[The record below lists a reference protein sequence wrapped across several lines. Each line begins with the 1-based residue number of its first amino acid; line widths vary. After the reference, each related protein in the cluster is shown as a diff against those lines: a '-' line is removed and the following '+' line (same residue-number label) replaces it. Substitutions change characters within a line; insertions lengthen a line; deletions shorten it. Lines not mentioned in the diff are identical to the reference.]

1 MKSRR
6 QASVKAAGGTKQKA
20 LCEVAASTSL
30 PPLVEGEL
38 RCFLRVTVSR
48 PRWIVA
54 RPPPATRVRLRWWG
68 ESSDGTHFNPRDDAQ
83 SLHRSVRTTARFPV
97 RCGPKQL
104 TSYLADMGN
113 LVLEVLSKQDH
124 LPIARAQVR
133 EISHLSYAQP
143 ITGFHTLVSPTS
155 KKLGELEVSLH
166 LEPLAAACDNRSSS
180 GPATDFSSNIP
191 QVASLATFDE
201 APPSNGNKSYEGSD
215 GNTLRG
221 KDHSY
226 SQTTQTD
233 KDESV
238 ETLKLR
244 ATAQIAVDQ
253 PRDDILSVILE
264 RGSKLRDAMVV
275 SALKSD
281 IDSAPVLKDLQ
292 LPLQRDNARPP
303 SMPAEMLLEN
313 VAHADSNVKHAG
325 SDMVVDCGLGC
336 SPDMDHRAVNLLL
349 GRLKT
354 SPPPLWGGR
363 GSFPASLSS
372 HSSASGDSELGD
384 PLYDHSL
391 LENLFYK
398 TPTSE
403 LRPDEITSDGVGQK
417 TTSSGSEKP
426 LREPASRPCDD
437 PVSEQSF
444 SALADIGSPL
454 SQEQLTFLSLMRS
467 AKVTI
472 ESMSVPA
479 GCASPPPGK
488 TPSKSASLLRRK
500 KCTYFVEY
508 TFPKPSSSSR
518 HGRSVI
524 PGVEVTRAASS
535 NVTGGVVSFHQ
546 LSVFPVRF
554 SKTTLEVWWATDLL
568 FRIYV
573 RKNDQNKAVVIGE
586 AAHPLRCLLQSQHLC
601 QSLTLPVHAM
611 EGTLRELCLLRVLL
625 ELSTNNRGSE
635 MSEKR
640 DASSS
645 RSTHT
650 PRESGTTSQ
659 CVDLSSEDPAARS
672 SEDGALRVPVQHSVV
687 APPSTHHAAPA
698 AYAWRR
704 PAEVDPEILLHTLL
718 MVPDGKNFTSGPA
731 QAVNVYLN
739 CKLFWCDEVARS
751 VVSWG
756 RANPSFNFV
765 QVTPV
770 PLTAHLL
777 ERMRNNMMVIEVWQK
792 TGGSSHEKLLG
803 LVKLP
808 LHQFYMSF
816 RDPKIT
822 HLLLQAQYPVL
833 GVDCYMP
840 VVDVFS
846 GGCRGSLRVTLAMG
860 LCEQVLAL
868 QRARDEECDSAPTAP
883 LRPLH
888 LLDHQPSA
896 PTKKIASQARAM
908 TEHVFVIRVEK
919 VTGLTPLQSTVWGE
933 ADCYIQY
940 AFPCQEGTDV
950 DATLDE
956 YNTNLKP
963 FRTTT
968 TLCVPD
974 PVFGHTETHA
984 LLAPEGVP
992 VQKLLLGS
1000 LSSQGLSGGGGVH
1013 FEVWC
1018 RYYYPNVRD
1027 QLVAK
1032 GIFPL
1037 SKLCATVTMQGR
1049 HLDEAQMFSLPLLPK
1064 GDGLLAHQPHPSGLL
1079 EVCLRYK
1086 RRPVRADVPTGRA
1099 AASCLVTLVLQVHR
1113 GCGLQAAARVIS
1125 QQDERFDYFANV
1137 GVNSYVSVH
1146 LSFLPDDEPTCTRVA
1161 ARTFCPEFDHHAEVR
1176 CDALVHKSGGETCSL
1191 AEQLAEALAI
1201 FTVWNKDS
1209 RKGIT
1214 SRPPDVMLGT
1224 VKIPLADLLRKTTG
1238 ISGWFGVYASREPPS
1253 SQHTLVGGLEISV
1266 GFAHHSERERV
1277 IQAAR
1282 DLGWDPTQAQVDCDD
1297 PGSWEQSTRKLSLT
1311 FSIPRAWLPLH
1322 CLLLPGHDTL
1332 QRSTYC
1338 YLRYKFYELE
1348 AFCSHMKHPCAGEA
1362 AEGGQTTVTFQGSR
1376 TVELGSSQPLMWY
1389 LREERLEVQVWVA
1402 FQKDKSQRPRDTDRL
1417 LGSAFI
1423 DLSSL
1428 AKAHKQKSTLS
1439 GVYPLFRRSA
1449 ADLQGAALRVHISL
1463 TTGCS
1468 PTVEDHPVESD
1479 SQEEDLIEEQ
1489 APPTPPQTTQSQTT
1503 QDVALSQ
1510 PDEIINDDESFP
1522 VTLAVHRA
1530 KNLSQNGCPPSASSE
1545 GMLRCYVSYVAA
1557 DSAEPVSTAV
1567 VADTNCPVWDHQRD
1581 CRLSKQLLLDPQ
1593 QSLVF
1598 KIWHKGAVEAEQAI
1612 GFASVD
1618 LTPLLC
1624 GLQSLCGWYN
1634 VTDFSGHCRGQLK
1647 VTVKPLKWV
1656 QDLRGQRKATVD
1668 AKVGMEDGHAQL
1680 VCEIQPSSQVAPR
1693 SYQTTA
1699 TYSSFPSH
1707 ISRYPEQH
1715 ISSPDRRDDLFPK
1728 ISVPSESE
1736 RHHEHM
1742 QKVRLH
1748 HQSLQEQAG
1757 LHSVCDGSG
1766 DGSPSSSLLFS
1777 TIRKIMSE
1785 QDNIQRY
1792 FSSKIASPA
1801 FLPAG
1806 QRDEQKPVESDTWQ
1820 LLDTSQ
1826 ALPAD
1831 AHNGQ
1836 RLEAI
1841 SSILHGRSAKENH
1854 PEMISSPHVAS
1865 CPRSPFPTSQSEE
1878 EEAGEHHEEA
1888 GVTDDDEDRK
1898 SLCSSEDEEEEE
1910 DYDEVVVEPRHLNE
1924 VTISTDKTSL
1934 WNSILSDRDNPEAQ
1948 DESRTKS
1955 SRKQEVDKSSEEASI
1970 SQRDDDDDTT
1980 TAAGAAGPT
1989 SEKHISIPNFFL
2001 PSHQLEASLRV
2012 VRLAPS
2018 FSNSSSD
2025 AERGLTPPHIPGK
2038 GPRRCLDMS
2047 PASRKRQ
2054 TQRFARICAARLDDD
2069 DDND

>member
-48 PRWIVA
+48 LRWIVA

-83 SLHRSVRTTARFPV
+83 SLHRNIKTTARFPV

-124 LPIARAQVR
+124 LPVARAQVR
-133 EISHLSYAQP
+133 EISRLSHSQP

-180 GPATDFSSNIP
+180 VPATDFSSNVP
-191 QVASLATFDE
+191 QVASLATFDD
-201 APPSNGNKSYEGSD
+201 PPPTNSNKSYEGSD
-215 GNTLRG
+215 GNAPRG

-233 KDESV
+233 KDQSV
-238 ETLKLR
+238 EKLKLR
-244 ATAQIAVDQ
+244 ATSQIAVDQ

-264 RGSKLRDAMVV
+264 RGNKLRDAMVV

-281 IDSAPVLKDLQ
+281 IDSSPVLKDLQ
-292 LPLQRDNARPP
+292 LPLQRYKSRLP
-303 SMPAEMLLEN
+303 SMPPEMLLEN
-313 VAHADSNVKHAG
+313 VPHADSVVKHTG
-325 SDMVVDCGLGC
+325 SDAVVDCGLGY

-354 SPPPLWGGR
+354 SPPPLWEGQS
-363 GSFPASLSS
+363 SFPESLSS

-403 LRPDEITSDGVGQK
+403 LRPDETTGDSIVQK
-417 TTSSGSEKP
+417 KTSSGSEKQ
-426 LREPASRPCDD
+426 LREPASRSCDD
-437 PVSEQSF
+437 PVSELHG
-444 SALADIGSPL
+444 ALTDVGRPL
-454 SQEQLTFLSLMRS
+454 SQEQLTFLSFMRS

-479 GCASPPPGK
+479 GCASPPPRK
-488 TPSKSASLLRRK
+488 NSSKSPSLLCRK

-518 HGRSVI
+518 PGRSVM

-535 NVTGGVVSFHQ
+535 NVTGGEVSFHQ

-554 SKTTLEVWWATDLL
+554 GKTTLELWWATDLL

-573 RKNDQNKAVVIGE
+573 RKNDQKKAVVIGE
-586 AAHPLRCLLQSQHLC
+586 AAHPLRCLLQSQQLC
-601 QSLTLPVHAM
+601 QSLTLPVHAV
-611 EGTLRELCLLRVLL
+611 EGAMRELCLLRVLL
-625 ELSTNNRGSE
+625 ELSTNRGSE
-635 MSEKR
+635 ISEKR

-645 RSTHT
+645 RSTRT
-650 PRESGTTSQ
+650 PPRESDTTSR
-659 CVDLSSEDPAARS
+659 CVNLCSEDPAARL
-672 SEDGALRVPVQHSVV
+672 SEDYALRVPVQHSVV
-687 APPSTHHAAPA
+687 APPPTHHTTPA
-698 AYAWRR
+698 AYTSRR
-704 PAEVDPEILLHTLL
+704 PAADDPEILLHTLL

-770 PLTAHLL
+770 PLTAHIL

-868 QRARDEECDSAPTAP
+868 QRARDEECDSMGSPP
-883 LRPLH
+883 VRPLH

-896 PTKKIASQARAM
+896 PTKIITSQARAT
-908 TEHVFVIRVEK
+908 TEHVFMIRVEK
-919 VTGLTPLQSTVWGE
+919 VMGLTPLQSTVWGE

-940 AFPCQEGTDV
+940 AFPCQEGADV

-956 YNTNLKP
+956 YNTNLKT

-968 TLCVPD
+968 TLCAPD

-984 LLAPEGVP
+984 LFAPEGVP
-992 VQKLLLGS
+992 VQKLLLSS

-1032 GIFPL
+1032 GILPL
-1037 SKLCATVTMQGR
+1037 SKLCAMVTMQGR
-1049 HLDEAQMFSLPLLPK
+1049 HPDEAQMFSLPLLPK
-1064 GDGLLAHQPHPSGLL
+1064 VDGLPTHQPRPSGLL
-1079 EVCLRYK
+1079 DVCVRYK
-1086 RRPVRADVPTGRA
+1086 HRPVRADVPTGRG

-1113 GCGLQAAARVIS
+1113 GCGLQAAARVIAR
-1125 QQDERFDYFANV
+1125 QDERFDYFAKV

-1161 ARTFCPEFDHHAEVR
+1161 ARTFCPEFDHHADVR
-1176 CDALVHKSGGETCSL
+1176 CDTLVHKSGGETCSL
-1191 AEQLAEALAI
+1191 AEQLADALAV

-1209 RKGIT
+1209 RKGFT
-1214 SRPPDVMLGT
+1214 SKPPDVMLGT
-1224 VKIPLADLLRKTTG
+1224 VKIPLVDLLRKTTG
-1238 ISGWFGVYASREPPS
+1238 ISGWFGIYASRESPS
-1253 SQHTLVGGLEISV
+1253 SQHMLVGGLEISV

-1297 PGSWEQSTRKLSLT
+1297 LGAWEQSTGKLSLT

-1338 YLRYKFYELE
+1338 YLCYKFYELE

-1362 AEGGQTTVTFQGSR
+1362 TEGGQTTVTFQGSR
-1376 TVELGSSQPLMWY
+1376 TVELVSSQPLMWY

-1428 AKAHKQKSTLS
+1428 VKAHKQKSTLS
-1439 GVYPLFRRSA
+1439 GVYPLFERTA

-1463 TTGCS
+1463 TAGCS
-1468 PTVEDHPVESD
+1468 PTVEDDSVESD
-1479 SQEEDLIEEQ
+1479 SQEEALVEEQ
-1489 APPTPPQTTQSQTT
+1489 APPQTTESQTT

-1510 PDEIINDDESFP
+1510 PNEIISDDESFP
-1522 VTLAVHRA
+1522 VTLAVHSA
-1530 KNLSQNGCPPSASSE
+1530 KNLSLNGCPPSASGE
-1545 GMLRCYVSYVAA
+1545 GALCCYVSYVTA

-1593 QSLVF
+1593 QSLMF
-1598 KIWHKGAVEAEQAI
+1598 KIWHKGASEAEQGI

-1634 VTDFSGHCRGQLK
+1634 VTDLSGHCHGQLK
-1647 VTVKPLKWV
+1647 VTVKPLKWL
-1656 QDLRGQRKATVD
+1656 QDLRWQKKSAVD
-1668 AKVGMEDGHAQL
+1668 AAVGMEEGRAQL

-1715 ISSPDRRDDLFPK
+1715 ISSPNRMDDLFPK
-1728 ISVPSESE
+1728 ISVPSERE

-1757 LHSVCDGSG
+1757 LHSVCNGSG
-1766 DGSPSSSLLFS
+1766 DNNPSSSLLFS

-1801 FLPAG
+1801 FLPAAE
-1806 QRDEQKPVESDTWQ
+1806 QDEQKRVESDTRQ
-1820 LLDTSQ
+1820 LLVTSQ
-1826 ALPAD
+1826 ALPD
-1831 AHNGQ
+1831 DVHNGR

-1841 SSILHGRSAKENH
+1841 SSILHDRSAKENH
-1854 PEMISSPHVAS
+1854 SDMISSPHVAS
-1865 CPRSPFPTSQSEE
+1865 CPRSPFPTSQPEE
-1878 EEAGEHHEEA
+1878 EEACGHDEEA
-1888 GVTDDDEDRK
+1888 GVTDDDEERK
-1898 SLCSSEDEEEEE
+1898 SQCSEEEEE
-1910 DYDEVVVEPRHLNE
+1910 DYEEVVVEPRHLNE
-1924 VTISTDKTSL
+1924 VTISTDKTDL

-1948 DESRTKS
+1948 EESRTKS
-1955 SRKQEVDKSSEEASI
+1955 SRKQEVDKSSQEESSI
-1970 SQRDDDDDTT
+1970 SQSDDDDDTT

-1989 SEKHISIPNFFL
+1989 PEKQVSLPNFFL

-2025 AERGLTPPHIPGK
+2025 AERGLTPPHIPRR
-2038 GPRRCLDMS
+2038 GPRRCPDMS
-2047 PASRKRQ
+2047 PTSRKRQ
-2054 TQRFARICAARLDDD
+2054 TQRFARICATRFDDD
-2069 DDND
+2069 DDD